1 MVEKDAWMGRKRS
14 VVGKD
19 GWMDRKEKKDG
30 KAGRKA
36 VWLEE

>member
-1 MVEKDAWMGRKRS
+1 MVEKDAWMGKKRS
-14 VVGKD
+14 IVGKD